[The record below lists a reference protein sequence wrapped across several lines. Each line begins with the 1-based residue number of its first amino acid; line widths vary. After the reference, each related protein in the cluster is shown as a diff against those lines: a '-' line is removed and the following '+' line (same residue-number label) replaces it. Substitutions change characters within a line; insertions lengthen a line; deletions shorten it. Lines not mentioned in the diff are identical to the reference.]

1 MNIKKYI
8 EEAYKTA
15 CENGF
20 HDEDKPI
27 EHWLMLVITEVSEA
41 VEADR
46 KNKRANVAMFER
58 ENNTPQAPE
67 HVTKHWQFCFE
78 QFVKDTLEDELADI
92 CIRLFDLAGTFNYTT
107 VEPFTSEDFNDMLIG
122 KFKQHTVTKIAYEL
136 CTELARPKPTLISIE
151 IALAYT
157 QCWAKSLGIDLEWH
171 IEQKMKYN
179 KLRTRLHG
187 KKY

>member
-1 MNIKKYI
+1 MNIKRYI

-15 CENGF
+15 CANGF
-20 HDEDKPI
+20 HDEEKPI

-46 KNKRANVAMFER
+46 KSKRANVAMFER
-58 ENNTPQAPE
+58 ESKTPQSPE

-92 CIRLFDLAGTFNYTT
+92 CIRLFDLAGTFNYTF
-107 VEPFTSEDFNDMLIG
+107 ELSTSYEFNEKLIK
-122 KFKQHTVTKIAYEL
+122 KFKQRTFTEVAYEL
-136 CTELARPKPTLISIE
+136 CTALARQKPHISTID
-151 IALAYT
+151 IAFAFVVY
-157 QCWAKSLGIDLEWH
+157 WAKSLDIDLKWH

-179 KLRTRLHG
+179 KLRTRMHG